1 MRGLSVG
8 NFYSCNQIPTFA
20 QVETL
25 QQWDEQ
31 IVLAVNGLHT
41 AWLDTAMI
49 VTTQTGFWTPL
60 FLLIIIVLFKKY
72 PAAGAWIVL
81 AGVALTILLSDQV
94 TSGLMKP
101 FFERLRPSHHPA
113 LAGQLHLVDGYTGG
127 RFGFASSHA
136 ANSFALATV
145 LFFSVRSSLRGIPW
159 LFLWAVF
166 MCFTRLYLGVHYLT
180 DLLAGAAVGLV
191 AGTVGFGAIIFLRNK
206 FGTSVPSNIENH
218 RG

>member
-81 AGVALTILLSDQV
+81 AGVALTILLKRQSYLNELIEKQN
-94 TSGLMKP
+94 KKCW
-101 FFERLRPSHHPA
+101 A
-113 LAGQLHLVDGYTGG
+113 LINLTN
-127 RFGFASSHA
+127 FIFKNCESS
-136 ANSFALATV
+136 
-145 LFFSVRSSLRGIPW
+145 
-159 LFLWAVF
+159 
-166 MCFTRLYLGVHYLT
+166 
-180 DLLAGAAVGLV
+180 
-191 AGTVGFGAIIFLRNK
+191 
-206 FGTSVPSNIENH
+206 SNNLIH
-218 RG
+218 IVILILC